1 MAIANKYPNGRTGG
15 WNLKNPINKL
25 DATRRGDP
33 TRRED
38 IKRLPNPQ
46 PQVEP
51 VEENSIRDTDMQPI
65 DKGSSLIGTIKEKKW
80 LVLGLVAVAGFFAY
94 KKFKK

>member
-1 MAIANKYPNGRTGG
+1 MRVRNRQKIKNKYPNGGTGG
-15 WNLKNPINKL
+15 WDFETL
-25 DATRRGDP
+25 R
-33 TRRED
+33 
-38 IKRLPNPQ
+38 NPQ
-46 PQVEP
+46 AKPKVEP

>member
-15 WNLKNPINKL
+15 WNLKNPIFKDKL
-25 DATRRGDP
+25 TLDDIRRGDP
-33 TRRED
+33 SKRKDLEETVYKPD
-38 IKRLPNPQ
+38 VLPSTTPMVKHGLIDNIKR
-46 PQVEP
+46 
-51 VEENSIRDTDMQPI
+51 
-65 DKGSSLIGTIKEKKW
+65 KKW

>member
-1 MAIANKYPNGRTGG
+1 MAIAKKYPSGGTGG
-15 WNLKNPINKL
+15 WNPQFGTHPQSRVVPFPREYLK
-25 DATRRGDP
+25 T
-33 TRRED
+33 
-38 IKRLPNPQ
+38 LPNPQ

-80 LVLGLVAVAGFFAY
+80 IVLGLVAVAGFFAY

>member
-15 WNLKNPINKL
+15 WNLKNPINRL
-25 DATRRGDP
+25 DPVRRGDP
-33 TRRED
+33 TIR
-38 IKRLPNPQ
+38 K
-46 PQVEP
+46 QVEP
-51 VEENSIRDTDMQPI
+51 VEENSIGDTDMQPI

-80 LVLGLVAVAGFFAY
+80 IVLGLVAVAGFFAY

>member
-15 WNLKNPINKL
+15 WNLKTRINKI
-25 DATRRGDP
+25 DATRLGDP
-33 TRRED
+33 S
-38 IKRLPNPQ
+38 KRKDLEETVYKPDVLPSTNPMVKQ
-46 PQVEP
+46 GLI
-51 VEENSIRDTDMQPI
+51 EN
-65 DKGSSLIGTIKEKKW
+65 IKEKKW

>member
-15 WNLKNPINKL
+15 WNLKTL
-25 DATRRGDP
+25 R
-33 TRRED
+33 
-38 IKRLPNPQ
+38 NPQ

-51 VEENSIRDTDMQPI
+51 VEENSIRDTETE
-65 DKGSSLIGTIKEKKW
+65 LIESPNLKKHGLIENIKEKKW
-80 LVLGLVAVAGFFAY
+80 IVLGLVAVAGFFAY

>member
-1 MAIANKYPNGRTGG
+1 MANANKYPSGRTGG

-33 TRRED
+33 TIR
-38 IKRLPNPQ
+38 K
-46 PQVEP
+46 QVEP
-51 VEENSIRDTDMQPI
+51 VEENSIGDTDMQPMVKHGLI
-65 DKGSSLIGTIKEKKW
+65 DNIKGKKW
-80 LVLGLVAVAGFFAY
+80 IVLGLVAVAGFFAY